1 MFWKFS
7 SSALSSLWL
16 CVFALVIFT
25 LEPQDF
31 LLYMFRI
38 VRRSYLYKPSWKS
51 EGLLNSSDWKSENE
65 TRGNA
70 KIHYIVVSLV
80 WNNQQSGFL

>member
-7 SSALSSLWL
+7 RLHSAV
-16 CVFALVIFT
+16 CEFALVIFT

-38 VRRSYLYKPSWKS
+38 VFRSYLYKPSWKS
-51 EGLLNSSDWKSENE
+51 EGLLNSSDWKSERE
-65 TRGNA
+65 TRSNA
-70 KIHYIVVSLV
+70 KYPYVVV